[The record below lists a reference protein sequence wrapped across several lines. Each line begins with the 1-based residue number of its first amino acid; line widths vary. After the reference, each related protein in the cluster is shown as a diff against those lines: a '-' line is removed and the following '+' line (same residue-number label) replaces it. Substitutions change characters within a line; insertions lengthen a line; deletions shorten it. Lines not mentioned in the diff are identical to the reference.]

1 MPAPLTLAPQNNA
14 AGVLF
19 ALAAGLCFSV
29 NDMAMKFLSGS
40 YALHQIVLMRAVVA
54 LVLTVAI
61 LMPLEGGLALIRTR
75 RPGAHLLRGVCVVF
89 SNMCFFLALAA
100 MPMAD
105 AMALFFICPMFIT
118 ALSVV
123 VLGEKV
129 GPRRWAA
136 VAVGLVGVIV
146 MMRPGSGAFQLAA
159 LLPLA
164 AALSYATLTIVTR
177 RIGGTERA
185 ATMTFYITLA
195 FIVVS
200 GAMGIAVGD
209 GRFADQS
216 DPSLAFLLRGWVWPA
231 PADAALIALAGM
243 LSAVGAWMI
252 AQAYR
257 MCEAGLAAPFEYI
270 ALPLAIFW
278 GAVVFD
284 DWPDL
289 FSWTGMA
296 LIVGSGLY
304 MLWREALRGRRI
316 AARRPSSVR

>member
-1 MPAPLTLAPQNNA
+1 MPSGLTLAPQNNA
-14 AGVLF
+14 AGVMF

-29 NDMAMKFLSGS
+29 NDLAIKLLSGD
-40 YALHQIVLMRAVVA
+40 YALHQIVLMRALVA
-54 LVLTVAI
+54 LALTLGV

-75 RPGAHLLRGVCVVF
+75 RPWAHLLRGVCVVV

-100 MPMAD
+100 LPMAD
-105 AMALFFICPMFIT
+105 AMALFFVCPMFIT
-118 ALSVV
+118 ALSVA

-136 VAVGLVGVIV
+136 VATGLLGVVI
-146 MMRPGSGAFQLAA
+146 MLRPGSGAFQPAA

-164 AALSYATLTIVTR
+164 AAMAYAVLTIVTR

-185 ATMTFYITLA
+185 STMTFYITLA

-200 GAMGIAVGD
+200 GAMGLAVGD
-209 GRFADQS
+209 GRLAAQS

-231 PADAALIALAGM
+231 PLDAAAIAGAGA
-243 LSAVGAWMI
+243 LSAFGAWMI
-252 AQAYR
+252 SQAYR

-278 GAVVFD
+278 GATVFG
-284 DWPDL
+284 DWPDP
-289 FSWTGMA
+289 FGWAGMA

-316 AARRPSSVR
+316 AARRPSSLR